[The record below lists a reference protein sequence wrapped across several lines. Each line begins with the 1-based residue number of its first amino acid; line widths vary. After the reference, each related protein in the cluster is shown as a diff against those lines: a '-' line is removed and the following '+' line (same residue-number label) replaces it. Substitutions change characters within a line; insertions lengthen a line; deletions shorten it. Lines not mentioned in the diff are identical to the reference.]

1 MLSLIEKVTPVF
13 REVFD
18 KPELLITESTN
29 AASVEGWDS
38 YAHINLVVALE
49 EAFQVSFTTK
59 ELGEMTCVGDLLRQL
74 EQKGV
79 TTV

>member
-1 MLSLIEKVTPVF
+1 MSLLLKVTPVF

-18 KPELLITESTN
+18 RPDLIVTEATN

-38 YAHINLVVALE
+38 LAHINLIVALE
-49 EAFQVSFTTK
+49 ETFQISFTTK
-59 ELGEMTCVGDLLRQL
+59 EVGAMTCVGDLLKLL

-79 TTV
+79 NP